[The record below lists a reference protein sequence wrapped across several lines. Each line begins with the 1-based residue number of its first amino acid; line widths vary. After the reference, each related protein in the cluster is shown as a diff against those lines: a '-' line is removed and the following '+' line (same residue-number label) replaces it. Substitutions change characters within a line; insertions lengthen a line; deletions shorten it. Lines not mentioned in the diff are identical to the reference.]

1 MSGRV
6 CVLCYL
12 PAACWPSVSFTV
24 RYVRYGVGQSV
35 RAVAERIESVLI
47 CLLFRYAPAYS
58 PRLQPVGSRDAPCP
72 TRPLTYEHAYEA
84 GEVEMEIRVVGCL
97 LFSLKTARYG
107 SSASFRTAPPCG
119 GPALTSMLLE
129 VEERNWCCALA
140 GLWSCEIAGLTL
152 VEAAP

>member
-1 MSGRV
+1 
-6 CVLCYL
+6 
-12 PAACWPSVSFTV
+12 VSSYAF
-24 RYVRYGVGQSV
+24 Y
-35 RAVAERIESVLI
+35 
-47 CLLFRYAPAYS
+47 FRYAGLFSQAS
-58 PRLQPVGSRDAPCP
+58 ACRLTR
-72 TRPLTYEHAYEA
+72 RPLPHSSAHFAYEHAYEA

>member
-1 MSGRV
+1 M
-6 CVLCYL
+6 
-12 PAACWPSVSFTV
+12 PFISVM
-24 RYVRYGVGQSV
+24 
-35 RAVAERIESVLI
+35 L
-47 CLLFRYAPAYS
+47 AYS
-58 PRLQPVGSRDAPCP
+58 PRLKPVGTRDAHGDAPCP
-72 TRPLTYEHAYEA
+72 TPLTYEE

-140 GLWSCEIAGLTL
+140 GLWSCAIAGLTL

>member
-1 MSGRV
+1 M
-6 CVLCYL
+6 
-12 PAACWPSVSFTV
+12 PPFISVM
-24 RYVRYGVGQSV
+24 
-35 RAVAERIESVLI
+35 L
-47 CLLFRYAPAYS
+47 AYS

-72 TRPLTYEHAYEA
+72 TPLTYEE

-140 GLWSCEIAGLTL
+140 GLWSCEMEIAGLTL